1 MWFRASP
8 AGFDRLINVWCFCFL
23 MVRDFKGL
31 KIWQKA
37 MDLTENIYRISGD
50 FPKDEIYGLT
60 SQIRRASVSIVSNI
74 AEGCGKKTTKD
85 FISFL
90 HNALGS
96 VKEVECQL
104 LIAGRLDYLNGEE
117 VKSLGKEV
125 NVLGGMIM
133 GFINR
138 LSEDLG

>member
-1 MWFRASP
+1 
-8 AGFDRLINVWCFCFL
+8 

-37 MDLTENIYRISGD
+37 MDLTEEIYRVSKS
-50 FPKDEIYGLT
+50 FPREEIYGLT
-60 SQIRRASVSIVSNI
+60 SQLRRAAVSIVSNI
-74 AEGCGKKTTKD
+74 SEGCGKKTTKD

-104 LIAGRLDYLNGEE
+104 IISDRLGYLNKE
-117 VKSLGKEV
+117 KFRNLNKEV
-125 NVLGGMIM
+125 GNLGGMVM
-133 GFINR
+133 GFIKC
-138 LSEDLG
+138 LSEDLE